1 VLTNDR
7 QTIMTKHGNS
17 FFDVKSSIKK
27 KLIITFVF
35 ILLLIS
41 FIVSLAS
48 FYIAKN
54 ELDSQGKIILQNS
67 VNMTLMLI
75 DAKNGEVK
83 RGVISLE
90 EAQEQVKTYI
100 LGKATETGKTIEVIY
115 NQNGD
120 KKTIKEIKRPINKEL
135 LLGKNGYSIV
145 YSQDGMEIA
154 HPSLEGNNIWN
165 LKEKGKTD
173 GVYVVREQIK
183 AGLKPGGDFVTYSWT
198 MPNSDTIGEKITF
211 QRLDPNWGWIVVAG
225 TYMSDFNE
233 GANKIIYM
241 SAIAI
246 LFSLLLGIIMALTVI
261 NRITSPIKAMVA
273 FSEELSAGDFS
284 DKPRT
289 VNRRDEL
296 GQLADSLTNMR
307 TNVNRLIRNAQN
319 SAEQIAAASEQLT
332 ASAEQSAQAAS
343 QVASAIIEVAN
354 GASKQ
359 LNATNETFSVVEIM
373 SASIQQVA
381 ANTNEVA
388 DQSVRAAEK
397 ASSGGKTV
405 EQAVMQMKAIEE
417 STQGVAESVGKLS
430 DQSKEIGQ
438 IVDVISD
445 IAGQTNLLAL
455 NAAIEAAR
463 AGEQGRGFAVVAEE
477 VRKLA
482 EQSQVAAKQIADLIG
497 QIQTDTAKAVS
508 AMNGGAREVQLG
520 TQVVNTAGES
530 FNEIASLVTNIS
542 EQVKEISVAVHH
554 MAGSSQTIVS
564 TVKDID
570 ELSKN
575 ASEEAQT
582 VSAATQEQTASME
595 EIASSSHSLAK
606 LAEELQ
612 ETVNKFK
619 V

>member
-1 VLTNDR
+1 
-7 QTIMTKHGNS
+7 M
-17 FFDVKSSIKK
+17 
-27 KLIITFVF
+27 
-35 ILLLIS
+35 
-41 FIVSLAS
+41 
-48 FYIAKN
+48 
-54 ELDSQGKIILQNS
+54 DSQGKIILQNS

-75 DAKNGEVK
+75 DAKNRDVK
-83 RGVISLE
+83 SGAISLE

-120 KKTIKEIKRPINKEL
+120 KRTIKEIKRPINKEIL
-135 LLGKNGYSIV
+135 MGKNGYSIV

-173 GVYVVREQIK
+173 GIYVVREQIK
-183 AGLKPGGDFVTYSWT
+183 AGLRPGGDFVTYSWT

-241 SAIAI
+241 SGIAI
-246 LFSLLLGIIMALTVI
+246 LFSLILGITIASTVI
-261 NRITSPIKAMVA
+261 NKITSPIKTMVA
-273 FSEELSAGDFS
+273 FSEELSAGDFR
-284 DKPRT
+284 DKPHK
-289 VNRRDEL
+289 VNTRDEL
-296 GQLADSLTNMR
+296 GQLADSLDNMCSH
-307 TNVNRLIRNAQN
+307 VNKLIKNAQN

-332 ASAEQSAQAAS
+332 ASAEQSAQSAS
-343 QVASAIIEVAN
+343 QVASAIGQVAD

-359 LNATNETFSVVEIM
+359 LNATHETFSVVAIM
-373 SASIQQVA
+373 SADIEQVA
-381 ANTNEVA
+381 ASTNQVA
-388 DQSVRAAEK
+388 EQSIRAADK
-397 ASSGGKTV
+397 ASSGSKAV
-405 EQAVMQMKAIEE
+405 EQAVRQMKVIEE

-430 DQSKEIGQ
+430 NQSKEIDQ
-438 IVDVISD
+438 IVGTISQ

-497 QIQTDTAKAVS
+497 QIQMDTAKAVS
-508 AMNGGAREVQLG
+508 AMNSGAHEVQLG

-542 EQVKEISVAVHH
+542 DQVKAISTAVHH
-554 MAGSSQTIVS
+554 MADSSQSIVYS
-564 TVKDID
+564 VKDID
-570 ELSKN
+570 GLSKK
-575 ASEEAQT
+575 ASEKAQT

-612 ETVNKFK
+612 DTVNKFK

>member
-1 VLTNDR
+1 MLTDDGKTSLKKGKKLFN
-7 QTIMTKHGNS
+7 N
-17 FFDVKSSIKK
+17 KSSIKK
-27 KLIITFVF
+27 KLMITFIL

-41 FIVSLAS
+41 FSISLAS

-75 DAKNGEVK
+75 DAKNQDVK
-83 RGVISLE
+83 RGAISLE
-90 EAQEQVKTYI
+90 EAQEEVKTYL

-120 KKTIKEIKRPINKEL
+120 KRTVKEIKRPINKDIL
-135 LLGKNGYSIV
+135 IGKNGYSIV

-154 HPSLEGNNIWN
+154 HPSLEGNNIWD
-165 LKEKGKTD
+165 LKEKGKAD
-173 GVYVVREQIK
+173 GIYVVREQIK
-183 AGLKPGGDFVTYSWT
+183 AGLRPGGDFVTYSWT

-241 SAIAI
+241 SGIAVV
-246 LFSLLLGIIMALTVI
+246 FSLLLCTTIALMVI
-261 NRITSPIKAMVA
+261 NRITSPIKTMVA
-273 FSEELSAGDFS
+273 FSEELSAGDFR
-284 DKPRT
+284 DKT
-289 VNRRDEL
+289 HKVNPKDEL
-296 GQLADSLTNMR
+296 GQLADSLDNMCI
-307 TNVNRLIRNAQN
+307 NVNKLIKNAQN
-319 SAEQIAAASEQLT
+319 SAAQIAASSEQLT
-332 ASAEQSAQAAS
+332 DNAEQSAQAAS
-343 QVASAIIEVAN
+343 QVASAITEVAD
-354 GASKQ
+354 GATKQ
-359 LNATNETFSVVEIM
+359 LAATHKTFSVVEIM
-373 SASIQQVA
+373 STDIQKVADSTNQVANQSIQ
-381 ANTNEVA
+381 
-388 DQSVRAAEK
+388 AAEK
-397 ASSGGKTV
+397 ASSGGKSV
-405 EQAVMQMKAIEE
+405 EQAVRQMKVIEE
-417 STQGVAESVGKLS
+417 STQDVAESVGKLS
-430 DQSKEIGQ
+430 NQSKEIGQ
-438 IVDVISD
+438 IVNTISD

-508 AMNGGAREVQLG
+508 AMNNGAHEVQLG

-530 FNEIASLVTNIS
+530 FNEIANLVTNIS
-542 EQVKEISVAVHH
+542 DQVKEISVAVQH
-554 MAGSSQTIVS
+554 MADSSQIIVS
-564 TVKDID
+564 SVKDID
-570 ELSKN
+570 GFSKK
-575 ASEEAQT
+575 AAEEAQT